1 MYILGVTSTSNHLPA
16 SYSHSKRYS
25 QDSNFVSLIK
35 IVNISI
41 KWATVLSTSS
51 PPISCCC
58 SSSSKNISSSSRS
71 SSLDSNHTWP
81 ATGLLSSF
89 IFLYIFSLF
98 LNGVLY
104 DRRAGG
110 SFSGR
115 SFLFCLF
122 FFSPSLCYFFSSL
135 PLHGH
140 IHPFFFFL

>member
-1 MYILGVTSTSNHLPA
+1 M
-16 SYSHSKRYS
+16 SHG
-25 QDSNFVSLIK
+25 
-35 IVNISI
+35 
-41 KWATVLSTSS
+41 LSTST

-122 FFSPSLCYFFSSL
+122 FFSPSLCYFFFSSFTR
-135 PLHGH
+135 LHPS
-140 IHPFFFFL
+140 IIFSVVYSLTLKSLTIAATTFFYTDRLIF